1 MEDSWSQSADQKG
14 GSEGSYEEN
23 EEWKGGWSRR
33 PTCQGGDV
41 YEGEQGTF

>member
-23 EEWKGGWSRR
+23 EWKGGWSRR

-41 YEGEQGTF
+41 YEREQGTF